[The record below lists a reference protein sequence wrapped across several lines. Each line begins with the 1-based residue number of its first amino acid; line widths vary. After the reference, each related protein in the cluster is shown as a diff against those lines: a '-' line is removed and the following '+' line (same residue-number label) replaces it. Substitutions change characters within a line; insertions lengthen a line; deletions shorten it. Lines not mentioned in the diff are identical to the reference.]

1 MTDTYDYKVIR
12 ANIPLGAILYPN
24 SFVREG
30 TMFYKISDFV
40 NTINIHLKNGYNLYE
55 KTSFYDDCIST
66 KWGTHEDVFPV
77 GAPFVCTGSSIM
89 ITQCL
94 IKSSSDLST
103 DTEYGIITNIDLRNV
118 NPYENMINE
127 ELKNGWKLHGPHA
140 DLKNGHKR
148 FTMQALVKQSVK
160 PIVYEKTALE
170 KSVDMIQSDVKSLT
184 NLYDN
189 INKLNHVVEDLVVN
203 KDSKDIPLVLKCK
216 HQHYN
221 ISIQLIITLIILV
234 VSVVIQLKSS
244 SIDRPVPLLLDQ
256 DERSL

>member
-40 NTINIHLKNGYNLYE
+40 HTINLHLKNGYNLYE
-55 KTSFYDDCIST
+55 KTSFYDDCVSNRDDDI
-66 KWGTHEDVFPV
+66 FPL

-94 IKSSSDLST
+94 IKNSSDLST
-103 DTEYGIITNIDLRNV
+103 DTEYGIITNIDIRNV

-140 DLKNGHKR
+140 DLKNGRYKR

-170 KSVDMIQSDVKSLT
+170 KNVDIIQSDVKSLSH
-184 NLYDN
+184 LYEN

-203 KDSKDIPLVLKCK
+203 KDSKDTPLVSKCK
-216 HQHYN
+216 QPHYN
-221 ISIQLIITLIILV
+221 ISIQFILTLIILV
-234 VSVVIQLKSS
+234 ISVVIQLKSS
-244 SIDRPVPLLLDQ
+244 SIDRPVPLLLDH
-256 DERSL
+256 DERSK